1 LRSRDFSDCIGVIQ
15 DDMKQYGLIAVAVL
29 VFGGYY
35 YYVVTFYADSEYTI
49 DKPTAYIDG
58 ATPPEIKTWEMY

>member
-1 LRSRDFSDCIGVIQ
+1 
-15 DDMKQYGLIAVAVL
+15 MKQYGLIAVAVL